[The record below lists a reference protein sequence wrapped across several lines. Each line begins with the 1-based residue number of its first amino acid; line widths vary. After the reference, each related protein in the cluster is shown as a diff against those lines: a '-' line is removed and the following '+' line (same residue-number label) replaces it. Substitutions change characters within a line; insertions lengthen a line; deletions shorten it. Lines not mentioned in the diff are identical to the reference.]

1 MMKYLYI
8 SLISL
13 LSGCASSQLTA
24 DSQDNSYNES
34 NFADLALSTDA
45 EFNALWKVQRR
56 VDPGYTADAA
66 RNGLSGCVTVKFIVN
81 RQGQA
86 VVQKITDSFPFG
98 VFDKTALN
106 AIKQWRW
113 QPTQS
118 NTEKTPALTEVKFDY
133 MVQGTKN
140 KAPAEKHCNI
150 TIPASY

>member
-1 MMKYLYI
+1 MKKYLYI

-13 LSGCASSQLTA
+13 LTGCASNQLAT
-24 DSQDNSYNES
+24 DSQDNSNYES

-45 EFNALWKVQRR
+45 EFNALWKVQKR

-66 RNGLSGCVTVKFIVN
+66 RNGLSGCVTVKFVVN
-81 RQGQA
+81 LQGKA
-86 VVQKITDSFPFG
+86 VAQQITDSFPFG
-98 VFDKTALN
+98 VFDKTALE

-118 NTEKTPALTEVKFDY
+118 NPEKTPALTEVKFDY

-140 KAPAEKHCNI
+140 KAPAEKHCKI